1 MTDVKVSFLIDLD
14 INNRLFMGLPRKE
27 FIMNTKKRNFF
38 ISTILILVAVV
49 FTILVKLLDV
59 KQIGVNETSIG
70 FTTLNQFV
78 FKTTGVNM
86 IWYHITDWL
95 GLVPI
100 FMAMVYS
107 LLGLVQLIKRK
118 SLFKVDK
125 EIIILGLFYIVVIS
139 IYIFFEKVIVNYRP
153 ILMNG
158 FLEASYPSS
167 HTLMTICLCG
177 SSIIVNKKLF
187 NNKITKLMNI
197 LSLVI
202 ILITVIGRLIS
213 GVHWFTDIIGGM
225 FISIAL
231 LMILYS
237 IIDIKKKNN

>member
-1 MTDVKVSFLIDLD
+1 
-14 INNRLFMGLPRKE
+14 
-27 FIMNTKKRNFF
+27 MNKKKRNFF
-38 ISTILILVAVV
+38 ISTILILLAVV
-49 FTILVKLLDV
+49 FTILVKVVDV
-59 KQIGVNETSIG
+59 KQVGVNGTSIG
-70 FTTLNQFV
+70 FATVNQFV
-78 FKTTGVNM
+78 FESIGVNM

-95 GLVPI
+95 GLMPI

-125 EIIILGLFYIVVIS
+125 EIIILGLFYVVVIS

-177 SSIIVNKKLF
+177 SSIIVNKKMF
-187 NNKITKLMNI
+187 NNKITKLMNM
-197 LSLVI
+197 LSLI
-202 ILITVIGRLIS
+202 IIFITVIGRLIS
-213 GVHWFTDIIGGM
+213 GVHWFTDIVGGI

-231 LMILYS
+231 LMTLYS
-237 IIDIKKKNN
+237 LVDVIRNN

>member
-1 MTDVKVSFLIDLD
+1 
-14 INNRLFMGLPRKE
+14 
-27 FIMNTKKRNFF
+27 MNKKKRNFF
-38 ISTILILVAVV
+38 ISTILILLAVV
-49 FTILVKLLDV
+49 FTILVKVVDV
-59 KQIGVNETSIG
+59 KQVGVNETSIG
-70 FTTLNQFV
+70 FVTLNQFV

-95 GLVPI
+95 GLMPI

-125 EIIILGLFYIVVIS
+125 EIIILGLFYVVVIS

-177 SSIIVNKKLF
+177 SSIIVNRKLF
-187 NNKITKLMNI
+187 NNKIAKFVNI
-197 LSLVI
+197 LSLVVV
-202 ILITVIGRLIS
+202 LITVIGRLLS
-213 GVHWFTDIIGGM
+213 GVHWFTDIIGGI
-225 FISIAL
+225 FIGVAL
-231 LMILYS
+231 LMTLYS
-237 IIDIKKKNN
+237 VLDVVKKN

>member
-1 MTDVKVSFLIDLD
+1 MSK
-14 INNRLFMGLPRKE
+14 
-27 FIMNTKKRNFF
+27 KKRNFC
-38 ISTILILVAVV
+38 ISTILILLAVV
-49 FTILVKLLDV
+49 FTILVKVVDV
-59 KQIGVNETSIG
+59 KQIGVNGTSIG
-70 FTTLNQFV
+70 FATVNQFV
-78 FKTTGVNM
+78 FLTTGVNM

-125 EIIILGLFYIVVIS
+125 EIIILGLFYVVVIS

-187 NNKITKLMNI
+187 NNKITKLMNM

-202 ILITVIGRLIS
+202 VMITVIGRLIS
-213 GVHWFTDIIGGM
+213 GVHWFTDIIGGI

-231 LMILYS
+231 LMTLFL
-237 IIDIKKKNN
+237 IINVKKKNN

>member
-1 MTDVKVSFLIDLD
+1 MSK
-14 INNRLFMGLPRKE
+14 
-27 FIMNTKKRNFF
+27 KKRNFC
-38 ISTILILVAVV
+38 ISTILILLAVV
-49 FTILVKLLDV
+49 FTILVKVVDV

-70 FTTLNQFV
+70 FATLNQFV

-100 FMAMVYS
+100 FIAMAYS
-107 LLGLVQLIKRK
+107 LLGLIQLIKRK

-125 EIIILGLFYIVVIS
+125 EIIILGLFYVVVIS

-158 FLEASYPSS
+158 FLEASYPLS

-177 SSIIVNKKLF
+177 SSVIVNKKLF
-187 NNKITKLMNI
+187 NNKITKFMNM

-202 ILITVIGRLIS
+202 IFITVIGRLIS
-213 GVHWFTDIIGGM
+213 GVHWFTDILGGI

-231 LMILYS
+231 LMILTFHL
-237 IIDIKKKNN
+237 

>member
-1 MTDVKVSFLIDLD
+1 
-14 INNRLFMGLPRKE
+14 
-27 FIMNTKKRNFF
+27 MNKKKRKFL
-38 ISTILILVAVV
+38 ISTILILLAVV
-49 FTILVKLLDV
+49 FTILVKVVDV
-59 KQIGVNETSIG
+59 KQVGVNGTRIG
-70 FTTLNQFV
+70 FATLNQFV

-107 LLGLVQLIKRK
+107 LIGLVQLIKRK
-118 SLFKVDK
+118 SFFKVDK
-125 EIIILGLFYIVVIS
+125 EIIILGLFYVVVIS

-177 SSIIVNKKLF
+177 SSIIVNKKMF
-187 NNKITKLMNI
+187 NNKITKLMNM
-197 LSLVI
+197 LSLI
-202 ILITVIGRLIS
+202 IIFITVIGRLIS
-213 GVHWFTDIIGGM
+213 GVHWFTDIVGGI

-231 LMILYS
+231 LMTLYS
-237 IIDIKKKNN
+237 LVDVIRNN

>member
-1 MTDVKVSFLIDLD
+1 
-14 INNRLFMGLPRKE
+14 
-27 FIMNTKKRNFF
+27 MNKKKRNFF
-38 ISTILILVAVV
+38 ISTILILLAVV
-49 FTILVKLLDV
+49 FTILVKVVDV
-59 KQIGVNETSIG
+59 KQVGVNGTSIG
-70 FTTLNQFV
+70 FATVNQFV
-78 FKTTGVNM
+78 FESIGVNM

-187 NNKITKLMNI
+187 NNKITKLMNM

-202 ILITVIGRLIS
+202 VMITVIGRSLS
-213 GVHWFTDIIGGM
+213 GVHWFTDIFGGIL
-225 FISIAL
+225 ISISL
-231 LMILYS
+231 LITFHS
-237 IIDIKKKNN
+237 IIDIIKK

>member
-1 MTDVKVSFLIDLD
+1 M
-14 INNRLFMGLPRKE
+14 NN
-27 FIMNTKKRNFF
+27 KKRNFF
-38 ISTILILVAVV
+38 ISTILILLAVV
-49 FTILVKLLDV
+49 FTILVKVVDV
-59 KQIGVNETSIG
+59 KQVGVNGTSIG
-70 FTTLNQFV
+70 FATLNQIV

-86 IWYHITDWL
+86 MWYHITDWL

-125 EIIILGLFYIVVIS
+125 EIIILGLFYVVVIS

-187 NNKITKLMNI
+187 NNKITKLMNM
-197 LSLVI
+197 LSLI
-202 ILITVIGRLIS
+202 IIFITIIGRLIS
-213 GVHWFTDIIGGM
+213 GVHWFTDIIGGI
-225 FISIAL
+225 FIGVAL
-231 LMILYS
+231 LMTLYS
-237 IIDIKKKNN
+237 LVEMIKK